1 MSQIKGLALLT
12 VIFTYFSF
20 IQDTELSKSM
30 ARGKDVYNDFC
41 IVCHKPNGEGTEKIF
56 PPLAKSDF
64 LSKYREESIRTVR
77 FGQKGKIKVNGIEY
91 NGNMP
96 LPGLTDEEIVDVM
109 NYVFNSWGNKS
120 EKIVTINEVKSI
132 SK

>member
-1 MSQIKGLALLT
+1 MSQIKRWALLS
-12 VIFTYFSF
+12 VIFTCFSF

-30 ARGKDVYNDFC
+30 ARGKDVFNDFC

-64 LSKYREESIRTVR
+64 LVKYREESIRSVKY
-77 FGQKGKIKVNGIEY
+77 GQNGKIKVNGIEY

-96 LPGLTDEEIVDVM
+96 LPGLTDEEIADVM
-109 NYVFNSWGNKS
+109 NYILNSWGNKS
-120 EKIVTINEVKSI
+120 KKIVTINEVKSI

>member
-20 IQDTELSKSM
+20 IQDTELSRSM

-56 PPLAKSDF
+56 PP
-64 LSKYREESIRTVR
+64 
-77 FGQKGKIKVNGIEY
+77 
-91 NGNMP
+91 
-96 LPGLTDEEIVDVM
+96 
-109 NYVFNSWGNKS
+109 
-120 EKIVTINEVKSI
+120 
-132 SK
+132 

>member
-120 EKIVTINEVKSI
+120 EKTVTINEVNSI

>member
-120 EKIVTINEVKSI
+120 EKIVTINEVNSI

>member
-1 MSQIKGLALLT
+1 MSQIKRLALLS
-12 VIFTYFSF
+12 VIFTCFSF

-30 ARGKDVYNDFC
+30 ARGKDVFNDFC

-64 LSKYREESIRTVR
+64 LVKYREESIRSVKY
-77 FGQKGKIKVNGIEY
+77 GQNGKIKVNGIEY

-96 LPGLTDEEIVDVM
+96 LPGLTDEEIADVM
-109 NYVFNSWGNKS
+109 NYILNSWGNKS
-120 EKIVTINEVKSI
+120 KKIVTINEVKSI

>member
-1 MSQIKGLALLT
+1 MSQIKGLAFLT
-12 VIFTYFSF
+12 VILTYFSF

-30 ARGKDVYNDFC
+30 ARGKDIYNDFC

-109 NYVFNSWGNKS
+109 NYVLNSWGNKS
-120 EKIVTINEVKSI
+120 EKIVTINEVNSI

>member
-12 VIFTYFSF
+12 VIFTCFSF

-77 FGQKGKIKVNGIEY
+77 FGQKGKIKVNDIEY

-109 NYVFNSWGNKS
+109 NYVLNSWGNKS
-120 EKIVTINEVKSI
+120 EKTVTINEVKSI

>member
-1 MSQIKGLALLT
+1 MSQIKRLALLS
-12 VIFTYFSF
+12 VIFTCFSF

-41 IVCHKPNGEGTEKIF
+41 IVCHKTNGEGTEKIF

-64 LSKYREESIRTVR
+64 LVKYREESIRSVKY
-77 FGQKGKIKVNGIEY
+77 GQKGKIKVNGIEY

-109 NYVFNSWGNKS
+109 NYILNSWGNKS
-120 EKIVTINEVKSI
+120 EKTVTIDEVNSI
-132 SK
+132 IK

>member
-109 NYVFNSWGNKS
+109 NYVLNSWGNKS
-120 EKIVTINEVKSI
+120 EKTVTINEVNSI